1 MFAQLRIAL
10 TGTLLATGLAAADAA
25 AQSYPISRCSGE
37 NCEIDYGPMGQATLV
52 GGGRVMVS
60 MPDGMSVRIVHLDTI
75 FSQQPRPGFIPMS
88 LGSGEESSI
97 IYVPAAMLEMARRA
111 MAGPAA
117 R

>member
-1 MFAQLRIAL
+1 MIAHLRLAL
-10 TGTLLATGLAAADAA
+10 TGTLLAASLSAADAV
-25 AQSYPISRCSGE
+25 AQSYPMSRCSGE

-60 MPDGMSVRIVHLDTI
+60 TPDGMSVHIVHLDTV

-88 LGSGEESSI
+88 IGSGEETTV
-97 IYVPAAMLEMARRA
+97 IYVPAMMLELARRA
-111 MAGPAA
+111 MPGPAV

>member
-10 TGTLLATGLAAADAA
+10 TGTLLAASLSAADAV
-25 AQSYPISRCSGE
+25 AQSYPISRCVGE
-37 NCEIDYGPMGQATLV
+37 NCEIDYGPMGQPTLV

-75 FSQQPRPGFIPMS
+75 FSQQPRPGFVPMS
-88 LGSGEESSI
+88 IGSGEESTLV
-97 IYVPAAMLEMARRA
+97 YVPAMMLEMARRA
-111 MAGPAA
+111 MANPVG

>member
-1 MFAQLRIAL
+1 MFAHLRIAL
-10 TGTLLATGLAAADAA
+10 TGTLLAAGLSASAAV

-60 MPDGMSVRIVHLDTI
+60 MPDGMSIHIVHLDTI
-75 FSQQPRPGFIPMS
+75 FSQQPRPGYIPMS
-88 LGSGEESSI
+88 LGSGEESTV

-111 MAGPAA
+111 MAAPAG